1 MPSTSAISWVVAP
14 WKQRAAKTRAAASM
28 ISGSRRRWHR
38 RERRADGRVTT
49 VMGTCSP
56 VPARRRRPGIVL
68 CHGDEL
74 NSTYSAIDKARVGER
89 PSMSMRPDGRPP
101 FRADHIGSLL
111 RPPALRQA
119 FRRRAGGEIGE
130 DEFTRIQDDCV
141 RAAVRMQQ
149 ETGLEVVTDGEF
161 RRGSYWGRFVERTEG
176 LEVRAALL
184 KFRDDHGHEVDFTA
198 PYATAPMRRAHPL
211 ALDEFLFLRDE
222 ATVTAKIT
230 LPAPSTMH
238 FLRFADF
245 ADRNAYADVDAFF
258 ADLIAVF
265 AQEMDGLVQAGC
277 QYVQLDEIAIALL
290 CDPAIRERVAAA
302 GGDPGALVDR
312 YIDAIN
318 GAVAACPDEVVVGVH
333 MCRGN
338 FRGHYLADGGYD
350 AVAERF
356 FAGTDAH
363 HFLLEYDTPRAGDFA
378 PLRFVPNGKGVVL
391 GLISSKTPVLE
402 SLDSLQRRAEEAAS
416 HIDLDRL
423 AISPQCG
430 FASSAAGNPLSEADE
445 RAKLQRVV
453 EAARA
458 IWR

>member
-1 MPSTSAISWVVAP
+1 
-14 WKQRAAKTRAAASM
+14 
-28 ISGSRRRWHR
+28 
-38 RERRADGRVTT
+38 
-49 VMGTCSP
+49 
-56 VPARRRRPGIVL
+56 
-68 CHGDEL
+68 
-74 NSTYSAIDKARVGER
+74 
-89 PSMSMRPDGRPP
+89 MSIRPDGRPP

-119 FRRRAGGEIGE
+119 FRRRAGNEIGE
-130 DEFTRIQDDCV
+130 DEFARIQDDCV

-149 ETGLEVVTDGEF
+149 EVGLEVVTDGEF

-198 PYATAPMRRAHPL
+198 PYATAPLRRTHQL
-211 ALDEFLFLRDE
+211 ALDEFSFLRD
-222 ATVTAKIT
+222 AARVTPKIT

-238 FLRFADF
+238 FLRFSDF
-245 ADRNAYADVDAFF
+245 ADRSAYADADAFF
-258 ADLIAVF
+258 ADLVAVF
-265 AQEMDGLVQAGC
+265 AQEIADLVQAGC
-277 QYVQLDEIAIALL
+277 RYVQLDEIAIALL

-302 GGDPGALVDR
+302 GGEPEALVDR

-318 GAVAACPDEVVVGVH
+318 GAVAACTDEVVVGVH

-350 AVAERF
+350 VVAERF
-356 FAGTDAH
+356 FVRTDAN

-378 PLRFVPNGKGVVL
+378 PLRFVPKDKGVVL
-391 GLISSKTPVLE
+391 GLVSSKTPVLE
-402 SLDSLQRRAEEAAS
+402 SVDSLQRRAEEAAS

-445 RAKLQRVV
+445 RAKLRRVV
-453 EAARA
+453 EAAQA